1 LRIYAD
7 TSFLLSLYSLDGNSA
22 AAARAMRASAG
33 ERFISIL
40 GELEVINALGLRV
53 FRKEITTVQARS
65 SLSDFEKDLQQGL
78 FQLRGLPDLVL
89 NRAHELSRQTTPK
102 LGTRTADLLHVA
114 AALELG
120 VEYLFSFDQR
130 QRKLARALRLKLN

>member
-1 LRIYAD
+1 
-7 TSFLLSLYSLDGNSA
+7 
-22 AAARAMRASAG
+22 MRASGG

-53 FRKEITTVQARS
+53 FRKEITTVQAHS
-65 SLSDFEKDLQQGL
+65 SLSDLEKDLQQGL
-78 FQLRGLPDLVL
+78 FQLRGLPDLVFD
-89 NRAHELSRQTTPK
+89 RARELRQTTAK

-114 AALELG
+114 AALDLG

-130 QRKLARALRLKLN
+130 QRKLAQAVRLKLN

>member
-22 AAARAMRASAG
+22 AAARAMRASGG

-53 FRKEITTVQARS
+53 FRKEITTVQAHS

-78 FQLRGLPDLVL
+78 FQLRGLPDLVFD
-89 NRAHELSRQTTPK
+89 RARELSRQTTAK
-102 LGTRTADLLHVA
+102 LGTRTVDLLHVA

-120 VEYLFSFDQR
+120 VECLFSFDQR
-130 QRKLARALRLKLN
+130 QRKLAQAVRLKLN